1 MSEKDPKQQVP
12 QEESSTFVRPQ
23 KRTDWRVVCIRIG
36 VIAAATVLVCL
47 FILRP
52 MVINGSSMMPTYS
65 SRGFTFGFLPYFKIY
80 TPQRQQVVILSH
92 AGFNTFLLKRLIAFP
107 GETVEIR
114 NGVVYVNGKELD
126 EPYVKYD
133 CNWNLSRCEVPKGK
147 IFVLGD
153 NRSMPI
159 REHMGGMIDRDR
171 LAGVPIW

>member
-1 MSEKDPKQQVP
+1 MTDRKDPP
-12 QEESSTFVRPQ
+12 QEEESTVFVRPK
-23 KRTDWRVVCIRIG
+23 KRRSCLTSCIRILI
-36 VIAAATVLVCL
+36 IAIITVLVCL

-52 MVINGSSMMPTYS
+52 MVINGGSMMPTYS

-80 TPQRQQVVILSH
+80 SPQRQQVVILSH

>member
-1 MSEKDPKQQVP
+1 MTPHDEAP
-12 QEESSTFVRPQ
+12 QEEESTTFVRPP
-23 KRTDWRVVCIRIG
+23 KRRDWRVVAIRIA
-36 VIAAATVLVCL
+36 VVAAATVLVCL

-52 MVINGSSMMPTYS
+52 MVISGGSMMPTYS
-65 SRGFTFGFLPYFKIY
+65 SRGFTFAFLPYFKLY
-80 TPQRQQVVILSH
+80 EPQRHQIVVLRH
-92 AGFNTFLLKRLIAFP
+92 AGFNTFLLKRILAFP

-114 NGVVYVNGKELD
+114 NGVLYVNGRALD

-133 CNWNLSRCEVPKGK
+133 CNWNLSRREVPKGK

-159 REHMGGMIDRDR
+159 QNHMGGMIDRDR